1 MPEFGL
7 AFGRH
12 YAQQPKPGIRA
23 VPMSQFAN
31 ARAFLFPKVRQ
42 VLHFL
47 AKQGIAMAGNLLYGL
62 CCVRMLPKP
71 EYAMFAVLF
80 GFMGSLTVLL
90 DIGISGTLAPLVGEQ
105 IDNLP
110 LIANYVASIRGI
122 ALKLYLLMA
131 PLAAIVFTLLVYR
144 QHWGFSV
151 IAQMLCALLVTAWF
165 ARVSSSYGAV
175 LILRRDRSHYY
186 RIQMIGSLG
195 SLGLLI
201 LFWSLHHMNV
211 YVGILLNVAQ
221 ILFTAVSYYRRA
233 QQLLGVKGHPDP
245 LQQKAIVRLAMPN
258 FPSSVFYAVQGQI
271 TLMLITIF
279 GHSAASVA
287 NVGALARL
295 GQILVLFS
303 QMNPVLVEPFFAR
316 LQAARLARVYLAA
329 VALVTLFSAAFT
341 ASAFL
346 FPQVFLWVLGAKYSN
361 LRFEVGLQ
369 VLSSSIGFLGGF
381 LWVIHS
387 SRRFVYWWNTAAN
400 ISLTVLV
407 QAIVIWKFDLS
418 SVSHVLILNV
428 ASGLAS
434 LLVCISCGVYGFW
447 RGPQK
452 MDEARL

>member
-1 MPEFGL
+1 
-7 AFGRH
+7 
-12 YAQQPKPGIRA
+12 
-23 VPMSQFAN
+23 
-31 ARAFLFPKVRQ
+31 
-42 VLHFL
+42 
-47 AKQGIAMAGNLLYGL
+47 
-62 CCVRMLPKP
+62 
-71 EYAMFAVLF
+71 
-80 GFMGSLTVLL
+80 
-90 DIGISGTLAPLVGEQ
+90 
-105 IDNLP
+105 
-110 LIANYVASIRGI
+110 
-122 ALKLYLLMA
+122 
-131 PLAAIVFTLLVYR
+131 
-144 QHWGFSV
+144 
-151 IAQMLCALLVTAWF
+151 
-165 ARVSSSYGAV
+165 
-175 LILRRDRSHYY
+175 
-186 RIQMIGSLG
+186 
-195 SLGLLI
+195 
-201 LFWSLHHMNV
+201 
-211 YVGILLNVAQ
+211 
-221 ILFTAVSYYRRA
+221 
-233 QQLLGVKGHPDP
+233 
-245 LQQKAIVRLAMPN
+245 
-258 FPSSVFYAVQGQI
+258 
-271 TLMLITIF
+271 
-279 GHSAASVA
+279 
-287 NVGALARL
+287 
-295 GQILVLFS
+295 
-303 QMNPVLVEPFFAR
+303 MNPVLVEPFFAR

>member
-1 MPEFGL
+1 
-7 AFGRH
+7 
-12 YAQQPKPGIRA
+12 
-23 VPMSQFAN
+23 MSQLAKAKSF
-31 ARAFLFPKVRQ
+31 FLPKLRQ
-42 VLHFL
+42 ILHFL
-47 AKQGIAMAGNLLYGL
+47 AKQGLAMAGNLLYGL

-110 LIANYVASIRGI
+110 LIANYVASIRRI
-122 ALKLYLLMA
+122 ALKMYFLVA
-131 PLAAIVFTLLVYR
+131 PIAAIVFTLLVQK
-144 QHWGFSV
+144 QHWGIAV
-151 IAQMLCALLVTAWF
+151 VAQMIGVLLFTAWF

-195 SLGLLI
+195 SLALLV
-201 LFWSLHHMNV
+201 LFWAFHHMNV

-221 ILFTAVSYYRRA
+221 IVFMASSYYRRA
-233 QQLLGVKGHPDP
+233 QELLGIKGNPDP
-245 LQQKAIVRLAMPN
+245 QQQKAIVRLAMPN

-271 TLMLITIF
+271 TLMLITVF

-303 QMNPVLVEPFFAR
+303 QMNPILVEPFFAR
-316 LQAARLARVYLAA
+316 LQAARLMRVYLTAA
-329 VALVTLFSAAFT
+329 FLVTLFATAFT
-341 ASAFL
+341 ASAFF
-346 FPQVFLWVLGAKYSN
+346 FPHIFLWVLGPKYST
-361 LRFEVGLQ
+361 LHYEVGLQ
-369 VLSSSIGFLGGF
+369 VLSSSLSFVSGF
-381 LWVIHS
+381 LWVVHS
-387 SRRFVYWWNTAAN
+387 SRRFVYWWNTVAN
-400 ISLTVLV
+400 ITLTVLV
-407 QAIVIWKFDLS
+407 EAVVIWKVDLS
-418 SVSHVLILNV
+418 TVSHVLILNI
-428 ASGLAS
+428 ATSTAS

-452 MDEARL
+452 MAGVAA

>member
-1 MPEFGL
+1 
-7 AFGRH
+7 
-12 YAQQPKPGIRA
+12 
-23 VPMSQFAN
+23 MSQLAKAKSF
-31 ARAFLFPKVRQ
+31 FLPKLRQ
-42 VLHFL
+42 ILHFL

-110 LIANYVASIRGI
+110 LIANYVASIRRI
-122 ALKLYLLMA
+122 ALKMYFMVA
-131 PLAAIVFTLLVYR
+131 PLAAIVFTLLVQK
-144 QHWGFSV
+144 QHWGIAV
-151 IAQMLCALLVTAWF
+151 VAQMICVLLFTAWF

-195 SLGLLI
+195 SLALLV
-201 LFWSLHHMNV
+201 LFWAFHHMSV

-221 ILFTAVSYYRRA
+221 IVFMAFSYYRRA
-233 QQLLGVKGHPDP
+233 QKLLGVKGHPDP
-245 LQQKAIVRLAMPN
+245 QQQKAIVRLAMPN

-271 TLMLITIF
+271 TLMLITVF

-303 QMNPVLVEPFFAR
+303 QMNPILVEPFFAR
-316 LQAARLARVYLAA
+316 LQAARLMRVYLAA
-329 VALVTLFSAAFT
+329 AFLVTLFATAFT
-341 ASAFL
+341 ASAFF
-346 FPQVFLWVLGAKYSN
+346 FPQIFLWVLGPKYST
-361 LRFEVGLQ
+361 LHYEVGLQ
-369 VLSSSIGFLGGF
+369 VLSSSLSFVSGF
-381 LWVIHS
+381 LWVVHS
-387 SRRFVYWWNTAAN
+387 SRRFVYWWNTVAN

-407 QAIVIWKFDLS
+407 EAVIIWKVDLS
-418 SVSHVLILNV
+418 TVSHVLILNI
-428 ASGLAS
+428 ASSTAS

-452 MDEARL
+452 MEGVGA